1 MLYADRCTYIFSMR
15 KLFDPK
21 ISGVRDTVSDVRGAS
36 RKIAD
41 AAESQATLNIALT
54 AVCVTA
60 LLVAMLLAQ
69 DLRPRGCDCGS

>member
-1 MLYADRCTYIFSMR
+1 MR
-15 KLFDPK
+15 KIFEPK
-21 ISGVRDTVSDVRGAS
+21 ISGVRDTVRDVRETS
-36 RKIAD
+36 RRVAT

-69 DLRPRGCDCGS
+69 DLRVREASGAR

>member
-1 MLYADRCTYIFSMR
+1 MR
-15 KLFDPK
+15 KIFDPK
-21 ISGVRDTVSDVRGAS
+21 ISGVRDTVRDVRETS
-36 RKIAD
+36 HKIGS

-69 DLRPRGCDCGS
+69 DLRGREARGGR